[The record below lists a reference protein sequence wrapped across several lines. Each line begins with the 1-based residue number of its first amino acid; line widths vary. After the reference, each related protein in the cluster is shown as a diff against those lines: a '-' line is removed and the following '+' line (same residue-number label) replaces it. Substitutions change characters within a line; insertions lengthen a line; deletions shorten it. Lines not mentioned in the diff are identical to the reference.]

1 MTPTKAEPLA
11 EIEELKEVIRQKDLR
26 LRSQHDELVSLNQ
39 VMILMNQ
46 TMIKALGVPY
56 EPPQLD
62 DTTCNYL

>member
-39 VMILMNQ
+39 VMILINQ
-46 TMIKALGVPY
+46 TMIKALGEPY